1 MSDVIVSDV
10 IVSDVIGSDIIVSDG
25 VFCRPKDPGIE
36 IEDISSWGL
45 ATNSWQV
52 LMMAQ
57 HQIKK
62 PSLPKIKDHTHN
74 YLFTDEDDTSR
85 MWGQHFA
92 TLDADLS
99 VNVTIIFN
107 HNSAM
112 TPRHRIDVWF
122 VIQYCY
128 FYSRCSLCCIPLR
141 NKHHRDQ
148 ICLSLSSNLSLAPT
162 GALYMMLLYIQQ
174 AATFWDL
181 SIHAFLYN
189 LFLSIGS
196 QEFLQSLSLPLL
208 LLVPLGPILT
218 WAISAQ

>member
-1 MSDVIVSDV
+1 MSDGIASDVIVSDVIVSDVIVSDVIVSDVIVSDVIMSDVIVSDV

-85 MWGQHFA
+85 M
-92 TLDADLS
+92 
-99 VNVTIIFN
+99 
-107 HNSAM
+107 
-112 TPRHRIDVWF
+112 
-122 VIQYCY
+122 
-128 FYSRCSLCCIPLR
+128 
-141 NKHHRDQ
+141 
-148 ICLSLSSNLSLAPT
+148 
-162 GALYMMLLYIQQ
+162 
-174 AATFWDL
+174 
-181 SIHAFLYN
+181 
-189 LFLSIGS
+189 
-196 QEFLQSLSLPLL
+196 
-208 LLVPLGPILT
+208 
-218 WAISAQ
+218 